1 MVTINNEVFPSE
13 YFLNQEAIYK
23 KTTLNPDGNTIT
35 MKFEDNRD
43 IANMLMAAAWIHD
56 ELGDDTP
63 IILDMP
69 YVPYSAMD
77 REINDQIFSLKL
89 FGKEIEQMG
98 FKKVIVL
105 DPHNKEVLEQ
115 FISNIEYID
124 INGYTSKVIDEFK
137 PDFIFFPDKG
147 AMIKYPSLVDTKGIP
162 VIHGDKHR
170 NLSER
175 GMLATYNVITD
186 GKDVK
191 GKRILIIDDICR
203 KGGTFVWAGEEL
215 KKLGVAEIGLYV
227 SHCEACIF
235 DGKLLDNN
243 SPVSVIYTNDSEPA
257 FIARGNESFTNKE
270 KMKKIVL
277 V

>member
-1 MVTINNEVFPSE
+1 MVTINNELFPSE

-43 IANMLMAAAWIHD
+43 ITNMIMAAAYIRD
-56 ELGDDTP
+56 ELGEDTP

-89 FGKEIEQMG
+89 FGKEIERLG

-105 DPHNKEVLEQ
+105 DPHNQEVLEQ
-115 FISNIEYID
+115 YVSNIQYLD
-124 INGYTSKVIDEFK
+124 INRYTSRVIDEFK
-137 PDFIFFPDKG
+137 PDIIFFPDKG
-147 AMIKYPSLVDTKGIP
+147 AMIKYPSIVDTQGIT
-162 VIHGDKHR
+162 VMHGNKKR
-170 NLSER
+170 ALAER
-175 GMLATYNVITD
+175 GRLATYEVITNGED
-186 GKDVK
+186 IT

-203 KGGTFVWAGEEL
+203 KGGTFVWAGGEL
-215 KKLGVAEIGLYV
+215 KKLGVADIALYI

-235 DGKLLDNN
+235 DGNLLDDN
-243 SPVSVIYTNDSEPA
+243 SPVSIIYTNDSEPA
-257 FIARGNESFTNKE
+257 FIKASKASDSNI
-270 KMKKIVL
+270 KKSKRIKVI
-277 V
+277 

>member
-1 MVTINNEVFPSE
+1 MVTINNEQFPSE

-43 IANMLMAAAWIHD
+43 ITNMIMAAAWIRD
-56 ELGDDTP
+56 ELGEDTP

-89 FGKEIEQMG
+89 FGKEIEKLG

-115 FISNIEYID
+115 YVSNVVYVD
-124 INGYTSKVIDEFK
+124 INTYTSRVIDDFK

-147 AMIKYPSLVDTKGIP
+147 AMIKYPCIVDTKDIP
-162 VIHGDKHR
+162 VIHGNKQR
-170 NLSER
+170 NLSNR
-175 GMLATYNVITD
+175 GALATYEVITD
-186 GKDVK
+186 GHDIT
-191 GKRILIIDDICR
+191 GKRVLIIDDICR
-203 KGGTFVWAGEEL
+203 KGGTFVWGGGEL
-215 KKLGVAEIGLYV
+215 KKLGVAEIALYV

-235 DGKLLDNN
+235 DGKLLDAD

-257 FIARGNESFTNKE
+257 FIKRGNESFTNKE
-270 KMKKIVL
+270 KMQKIVL
-277 V
+277 L